1 MGQNGRTGEEGESQ
15 GGLRNVVDFARTN
28 GAPDHSD
35 SDIKDQIRDMQN
47 NFLARIS
54 YGREHQLQPASSR
67 ASDTS
72 DSAPSTPTHRRH
84 EATHDGVGRH
94 RRRASIVSMAM
105 GGAQSMVS
113 KGKKRGTVALLSFHI
128 CLTAVW
134 AILGACFYCWRLGW
148 TFSGALYFIFQA
160 GYGVGFS
167 GALVLNQ
174 GKHAHGGHISLDV
187 IYFTT
192 IFVCLIGSLSVFS
205 LYAFFFHEFQLHA
218 FQSHLDKESREGG
231 GPRKRKRVGAYVSRS
246 FHWFCGGWLN
256 DLLGIQLPAVAYAAL
271 AFGLVVVFGI
281 GIGIGYEGLTFHE
294 AVYFTI
300 SAVQTSGL
308 SAPKENPSSE
318 LLCTLLVIIGVPTYA
333 ALCSLLLERIVR
345 PYTTR
350 LQKKMMRHRL
360 ASHDNL
366 FLSSIR
372 NNRMKINSDN
382 RMDVITAARE
392 VKNYQSLRNPQDT
405 LLFNNSQLLPTS
417 PARNHHQQGG
427 GEGGRARRERRGTVE
442 VKANA
447 MTKDGLNWTEYLEVE
462 LMRMN
467 ILEMDTLQAVW
478 ENFCVQS
485 LETA

>member
-1 MGQNGRTGEEGESQ
+1 M
-15 GGLRNVVDFARTN
+15 
-28 GAPDHSD
+28 
-35 SDIKDQIRDMQN
+35 
-47 NFLARIS
+47 
-54 YGREHQLQPASSR
+54 
-67 ASDTS
+67 
-72 DSAPSTPTHRRH
+72 
-84 EATHDGVGRH
+84 
-94 RRRASIVSMAM
+94 
-105 GGAQSMVS
+105 
-113 KGKKRGTVALLSFHI
+113 
-128 CLTAVW
+128 
-134 AILGACFYCWRLGW
+134 
-148 TFSGALYFIFQA
+148 
-160 GYGVGFS
+160 
-167 GALVLNQ
+167 
-174 GKHAHGGHISLDV
+174 
-187 IYFTT
+187 
-192 IFVCLIGSLSVFS
+192 
-205 LYAFFFHEFQLHA
+205 
-218 FQSHLDKESREGG
+218 
-231 GPRKRKRVGAYVSRS
+231 
-246 FHWFCGGWLN
+246 
-256 DLLGIQLPAVAYAAL
+256 LGIQLPAVAYAAL
-271 AFGLVVVFGI
+271 AFGLVVLFGI

-372 NNRMKINSDN
+372 NNRLKINSDN

-417 PARNHHQQGG
+417 PARDHHQQGG